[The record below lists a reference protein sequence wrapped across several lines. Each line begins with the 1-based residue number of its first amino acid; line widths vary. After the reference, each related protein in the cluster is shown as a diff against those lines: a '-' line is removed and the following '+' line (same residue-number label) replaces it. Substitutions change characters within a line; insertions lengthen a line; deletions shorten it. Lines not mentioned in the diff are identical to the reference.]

1 MIKTIHGEFKP
12 VDILAIGVHPDDIE
26 LSCAGTILNQIDKGQ
41 SVGVADLTQGEL
53 GSRGSAATRLIE
65 SKNSA
70 EILGLDFRV
79 NLQMRDGFFSIDERH
94 IMRIVELIRRCKP
107 TIILANAVDDRHPDH
122 GRASELVRQA
132 FFYSGLRRIEIAN
145 TTAYRAKALYYYIQD
160 KQLEPDFCVDVSPYV
175 ETKMKSIA
183 AFSTQFNV
191 DQKEKIQTPISSG
204 KFTDFIK
211 SKMQVFGRSI
221 GVDYAEGFNTQR
233 TLGVDD
239 VTKLL

>member
-1 MIKTIHGEFKP
+1 
-12 VDILAIGVHPDDIE
+12 
-26 LSCAGTILNQIDKGQ
+26 
-41 SVGVADLTQGEL
+41 
-53 GSRGSAATRLIE
+53 
-65 SKNSA
+65 
-70 EILGLDFRV
+70 
-79 NLQMRDGFFSIDERH
+79 MRDGFFSIDERH
-94 IMRIVELIRRCKP
+94 IMRIVELIRCCKP

-175 ETKMKSIA
+175 ETKMQSIA

-191 DQKEKIQTPISSG
+191 DENEKIQTPISSG

-211 SKMQVFGRSI
+211 SKMQVFGRSM

-239 VTKLL
+239 ISQLL

>member
-1 MIKTIHGEFKP
+1 MIKVVHGEYKP

-26 LSCAGTILNQIDKGQ
+26 LSCAGTLLNQIAKGQ
-41 SVGVADLTQGEL
+41 SVGIADLTQGEL

-65 SKNSA
+65 SKKSA
-70 EILGLDFRV
+70 EILGIDFRV
-79 NLQMRDGFFSIDERH
+79 NLLMRDGFFSIDERH
-94 IMRIVELIRRCKP
+94 ILRIVELIRCTKP

-132 FFYSGLRRIEIAN
+132 FFYSGLRRIEISD
-145 TTAYRAKALYYYIQD
+145 TVAYRAKALYYYIQD
-160 KQLEPDFCVDVSPYV
+160 KQLEPDFCVDVTPYV
-175 ETKMKSIA
+175 RTKMESIA

-191 DQKEKIQTPISSG
+191 DEKEAIQTPISSG

-221 GVDYAEGFNTQR
+221 GVDFAEGFNTQR
-233 TLGVDD
+233 TMGVDD
-239 VTKLL
+239 IMNLL